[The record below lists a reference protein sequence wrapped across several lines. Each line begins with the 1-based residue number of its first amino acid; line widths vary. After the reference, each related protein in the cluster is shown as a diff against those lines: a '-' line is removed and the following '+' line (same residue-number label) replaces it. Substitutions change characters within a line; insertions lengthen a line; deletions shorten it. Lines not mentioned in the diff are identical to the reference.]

1 MSTYEATYEASY
13 GYMWPTS
20 YGYMSSALILLL
32 LRPHTAVRVLI
43 LLYTCPHTAMY
54 VSSYWYICVRQE
66 MGLDEHLDRLSK
78 AAAADAAAGPAT
90 STATRMQ
97 HVLLYI

>member
-1 MSTYEATYEASY
+1 M
-13 GYMWPTS
+13 
-20 YGYMSSALILLL
+20 
-32 LRPHTAVRVLI
+32 RV
-43 LLYTCPHTAMY
+43 
-54 VSSYWYICVRQE
+54 
-66 MGLDEHLDRLSK
+66 DEHLDMLSK